1 MNAVPTWWLVLSG
14 LFFVLALVSA
24 ALLSYLL
31 VRLISIVKTLEP
43 KVETLGQRVDSIGE
57 KVESIA
63 TKVDAMAT
71 SAKTSVEV
79 VGAKAQG
86 VATGAEA
93 LGLLAGKKAAVVSEY
108 MVVGTLAYRLIT
120 KLMASRSAK
129 SKKA

>member
-1 MNAVPTWWLVLSG
+1 MVSFIRPFLCAGAGVGGVAVVPVGPPDLHRQDAG
-14 LFFVLALVSA
+14 A
-24 ALLSYLL
+24 
-31 VRLISIVKTLEP
+31 EG
-43 KVETLGQRVDSIGE
+43 ETLGQRVDSIGE

-93 LGLLAGKKAAVVSEY
+93 LGLLAGKKAAAVSEY

-120 KLMASRSAK
+120 KLMASRAAK